1 LHLSKLSD
9 AIELPRR
16 ENVKLGAYVQLTV
29 LCTCVMIHSMTTT
42 VTTTTIAG
50 ETLIGVGAVVALV
63 VVLLL
68 IGFLISKE
76 IMSSVL
82 DERAPAV
89 GRMLNV
95 GAVPLILVF
104 SFIIATKLLPIFG

>member
-1 LHLSKLSD
+1 
-9 AIELPRR
+9 
-16 ENVKLGAYVQLTV
+16 
-29 LCTCVMIHSMTTT
+29 MIRPMTTT
-42 VTTTTIAG
+42 VTTTTIAS
-50 ETLIGVGAVVALV
+50 ETMIGIGAVIALV

-104 SFIIATKLLPIFG
+104 SFIIATKLFPIFG

>member
-1 LHLSKLSD
+1 MH
-9 AIELPRR
+9 A
-16 ENVKLGAYVQLTV
+16 
-29 LCTCVMIHSMTTT
+29 MTTT

-50 ETLIGVGAVVALV
+50 ETLIGVGAVIALV

-82 DERAPAV
+82 DDRAPAV

-104 SFIIATKLLPIFG
+104 SFIIATKLLPFFG

>member
-1 LHLSKLSD
+1 MQQIVRHQSD
-9 AIELPRR
+9 RKICAVRSIDGQID
-16 ENVKLGAYVQLTV
+16 V
-29 LCTCVMIHSMTTT
+29 CDDSDMTTT

-50 ETLIGVGAVVALV
+50 ETMIGVGAVIALV

-82 DERAPAV
+82 DDRAPAV
-89 GRMLNV
+89 GRILNV

-104 SFIIATKLLPIFG
+104 SFIIATKLFPIFG

>member
-1 LHLSKLSD
+1 
-9 AIELPRR
+9 
-16 ENVKLGAYVQLTV
+16 
-29 LCTCVMIHSMTTT
+29 MIRPMTTT
-42 VTTTTIAG
+42 VTTTTIAS
-50 ETLIGVGAVVALV
+50 ETMIGIGAVIALV

-76 IMSSVL
+76 IMSSVQ

-104 SFIIATKLLPIFG
+104 SFIIATKLFPIFG